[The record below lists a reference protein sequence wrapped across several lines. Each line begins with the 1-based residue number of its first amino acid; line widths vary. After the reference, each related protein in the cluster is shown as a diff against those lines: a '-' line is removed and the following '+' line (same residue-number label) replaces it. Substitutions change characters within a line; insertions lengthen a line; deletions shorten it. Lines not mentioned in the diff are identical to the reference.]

1 MWLFRKEIPDKDVSI
16 QTCRDHF
23 GIILINING
32 GDGGLMEIEGAH
44 KLFVIKII
52 DGDSAIFIADIDSI
66 LSGLDDSDIDIAL
79 ILIEILERL
88 SGFEGDDGDVLIDTC
103 DDDFTLF

>member
-1 MWLFRKEIPDKDVSI
+1 
-16 QTCRDHF
+16 
-23 GIILINING
+23 
-32 GDGGLMEIEGAH
+32 MEIEGAH